1 MTPPRGEA
9 QQRPSGRRF
18 IHALAWLAAL
28 SILAG
33 CAGTVTGERIRAGL
47 RDRAAPRTTPR
58 PNAAP
63 AQQGELVPAP
73 ARPVKAPQVGRAQ
86 ADYEIDT
93 GLPQYRPGSN
103 MAGMIKTRGSSTL
116 TTLLNLWSEDFRRI
130 HPRVDL
136 EITGGGSSAAMRPL
150 LAGTSDIA
158 PMSRELNERELASFR
173 ERWGYEPLRL
183 TVALD
188 AVAVYVNKSNPL
200 RALDLRQ
207 LDATYSI
214 APRRGGVTPRVW
226 GDLGVKGPLADKA
239 INLYGPRR
247 THGIYSVF
255 REMVLQDAAYRVEM
269 QSEPV
274 SSAIVQAPGSDD
286 AAIAF
291 ASRFFD
297 TQRTRQLD
305 IAAEPGKAAVAP
317 TAQNIADGS
326 YPLSRKLYLYV
337 NRGPGRTLEPQV
349 TEFLLYVCS
358 RQAQEVL
365 ARDGGIAITQAIGD
379 SECAGRLQEG
389 ASPTPARQAK
399 GS

>member
-1 MTPPRGEA
+1 MRPPRGEA

-73 ARPVKAPQVGRAQ
+73 ARPVKAPQVGQAQ

-173 ERWGYEPLRL
+173 ERWGYEPRRL
-183 TVALD
+183 TVHPWRCAPSAERAEVRGSIPACAGMDGPKGSRVPRRCGLQGRAL
-188 AVAVYVNKSNPL
+188 L
-200 RALDLRQ
+200 RA
-207 LDATYSI
+207 A
-214 APRRGGVTPRVW
+214 ARRSHASRS
-226 GDLGVKGPLADKA
+226 
-239 INLYGPRR
+239 RR
-247 THGIYSVF
+247 
-255 REMVLQDAAYRVEM
+255 R
-269 QSEPV
+269 
-274 SSAIVQAPGSDD
+274 
-286 AAIAF
+286 AIAF
-291 ASRFFD
+291 DASR
-297 TQRTRQLD
+297 
-305 IAAEPGKAAVAP
+305 
-317 TAQNIADGS
+317 
-326 YPLSRKLYLYV
+326 
-337 NRGPGRTLEPQV
+337 
-349 TEFLLYVCS
+349 
-358 RQAQEVL
+358 
-365 ARDGGIAITQAIGD
+365 
-379 SECAGRLQEG
+379 
-389 ASPTPARQAK
+389 
-399 GS
+399 